1 MRPVLLLPRNLYT
14 LSLFLFCSDMLF
26 GDTLIKNTLL
36 SIVLSTHWTFSVWQQ
51 LIHHFGHLLLFIT
64 SDIYYFSLFFL
75 LETVIQIVGLLERFS
90 DFFKKK
96 VNHALNFFLFFL
108 IFWEISVI
116 FQPFLPG
123 SFSFQTY
130 SLSFSGLLNVHFY
143 SFL

>member
-96 VNHALNFFLFFL
+96 GKSCSQFLSLFPYFLGNFSYF
-108 IFWEISVI
+108 
-116 FQPFLPG
+116 PT
-123 SFSFQTY
+123 FSAW
-130 SLSFSGLLNVHFY
+130 
-143 SFL
+143 